1 VRIAVTEKGT
11 YELKEFDRTRVPGTH
26 SGNRLKKFVKREGY
40 YEPVEDE
47 EDNEEEED
55 EVNED
60 EEIGEAE
67 EVEAKEENNRGNKE
81 ARFEAKIESKDFE
94 IRVPTLTAEQR
105 S

>member
-1 VRIAVTEKGT
+1 VRTAVTKKGT
-11 YELKEFDRTRVPGTH
+11 YELKEFNRTRVPRTH
-26 SGNRLKKFVKREGY
+26 PRNQLKKFVKREGY
-40 YEPVEDE
+40 YELVEDK

-55 EVNED
+55 KVNKD